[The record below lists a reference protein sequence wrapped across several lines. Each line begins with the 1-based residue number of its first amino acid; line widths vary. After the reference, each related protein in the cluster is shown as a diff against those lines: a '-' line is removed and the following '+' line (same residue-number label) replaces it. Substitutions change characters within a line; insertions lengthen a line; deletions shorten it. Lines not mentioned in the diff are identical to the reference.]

1 MRLRSCSAL
10 YKNRKT
16 SQGNTL
22 AIAATKG
29 DSLPLLDICGS
40 TGTGRRLTMQR
51 RIDGYD
57 IRQSFSRNLKLYR
70 GKLNLSQLAL
80 SQKAGITHN
89 FVNDIENCKKW
100 ASPETINK
108 LAVALEIEPYQ
119 LFMTNPLDEKRT
131 RRLHLQLDELNERF
145 NQAVCEIKESYLL
158 IEDD

>member
-1 MRLRSCSAL
+1 
-10 YKNRKT
+10 
-16 SQGNTL
+16 
-22 AIAATKG
+22 
-29 DSLPLLDICGS
+29 
-40 TGTGRRLTMQR
+40 MQR